1 MRRHLLLLFFSS
13 LWTALGAQGFVAP
26 VNITSSIDVAE
37 SGEATLT
44 FQADIAEGWHL
55 YSTEAMNGPTQASLT
70 LETVKGARLKGPL
83 RPAFAAQKQYEE
95 MFGSEVFF
103 FEQHAVFLQTVELTG
118 GPYELTGYLT
128 YGACNN
134 VSCTPPTDEEFSF
147 KGDFTAKKQT
157 EEPAQQPDATDA
169 LTAPDSLPSPPSA
182 VAMADSISITPLPLQ
197 QQSEGHPLLWLFL
210 LGFAGGLVALFTPCV
225 WPVIPLTVSFFLK
238 RGAGGRKGVQAALLY
253 GAAII
258 IIYVSLGLAV
268 TAAFGASALNDL
280 ATNAFFNILFFLM
293 LVLFGVS
300 FIGGFDLTLPSS
312 WAGSVDSKA
321 NRTTGFLSIFLMAFT
336 LVLVSF
342 SCTGPI
348 IGFLLVEV
356 VTADIAGPVVGMLG
370 FSLAL
375 ALPFTLFALFPGWLK
390 AAPKSGSWMH
400 TVKVTLGYV
409 ELAFSLKFLSVADMA
424 YGWGI
429 LPRWLFIA
437 LWIALALAL
446 TLQLLFT
453 QEGARPLR
461 YSIAALALAFA
472 GYMAPGL
479 WGAPLHAVSAFTPP
493 LEETGRVIDDFE
505 AGLALAKREGKRVFV
520 DFTGYGCVNCRKMEA
535 TVFQDKRIR
544 QVLERDYVFV
554 RLYVDDKTALAEPL
568 RVEQNGKQ
576 RTLHTVGDRWSFLQ
590 ATRFGAQTQPFY
602 VLLDADGNPLAPA
615 RSYDEDADAFLRWLQ
630 SGESSFTVLKQ
641 PQK

>member
-1 MRRHLLLLFFSS
+1 MKRHLLLFFFS
-13 LWTALGAQGFVAP
+13 LLCTTLGAQGFTAP
-26 VNITSSIDVAE
+26 VSITSSIEVAA

-44 FQADIAEGWHL
+44 FEADIADGWHL
-55 YSTEAMNGPTQASLT
+55 YSTEAMSGPTQASLT
-70 LETVKGARLKGPL
+70 LETVRGARLKGPL
-83 RPAFAAQKQYEE
+83 RPAFPAQKQYEE
-95 MFGSEVFF
+95 MFASEVFF
-103 FEQHAVFLQTVELTG
+103 FEQRAVFLQTVELTG

-147 KGDFTAKKQT
+147 KGDFTAKNLS
-157 EEPAQQPDATDA
+157 EEPAAQPDTAA
-169 LTAPDSLPSPPSA
+169 ASVAPDSLPSPLPSA
-182 VAMADSISITPLPLQ
+182 AKADSIAAAPLPLP
-197 QQSEGHPLLWLFL
+197 QQSDGHPLLWLFL

-238 RGAGGRKGVQAALLY
+238 RGAGGQKGVRAALLY
-253 GAAII
+253 GVSIV
-258 IIYVSLGLAV
+258 IIYVTLGLAV
-268 TAAFGASALNDL
+268 TTAFGASALNDL
-280 ATNAFFNILFFLM
+280 ATNAFFNVLFFLM

-312 WAGSVDSKA
+312 WAGSVDSRA
-321 NRTTGFLSIFLMAFT
+321 GRTTGFLSIFLMAFT

-348 IGFLLVEV
+348 VGFLLVEV
-356 VTADIAGPVVGMLG
+356 VTADLAGPVVGMLG

-453 QEGARPLR
+453 QHGARPLR
-461 YSIAALALAFA
+461 YSLAALALAFA

-479 WGAPLHAVSAFTPP
+479 WGAPLRAVSAFTPP
-493 LEETGRVIDDFE
+493 MEETGRVIDDFE
-505 AGLALAKREGKRVFV
+505 AGLALAKREGKRVFI
-520 DFTGYGCVNCRKMEA
+520 DFTGYGCVNCRKMES
-535 TVFQDKRIR
+535 TVFQDERIR
-544 QVLERDYVFV
+544 RVLERDYVFV
-554 RLYVDDKTALAEPL
+554 RLYVDDKTKLTEPL
-568 RVEQNGKQ
+568 RVEQGGKQ
-576 RTLHTVGDRWSFLQ
+576 RTLRTVGDRWSFLQ

-602 VLLDADGNPLAPA
+602 VILDASGTQLAPA

-630 SGESSFTVLKQ
+630 SGR
-641 PQK
+641 

>member
-1 MRRHLLLLFFSS
+1 MLRLFHLLFVSCLCS
-13 LWTALGAQGFVAP
+13 ALCAQGFMQP
-26 VNITSSIDVAE
+26 VTVTSSLDVSE
-37 SGEATLT
+37 SGEAVIS
-44 FQADIAEGWHL
+44 FEADIADGWHL
-55 YSTEAMNGPTQASLT
+55 YSTEAMSGPTQASIT
-70 LETVKGARLKGPL
+70 LETLRGARLKGPL
-83 RPAFAAQKQYEE
+83 RPAFAPQEQYEE
-95 MFGSEVFF
+95 MFQSNVFF
-103 FEQHAVFLQTVELTG
+103 FERRAVFLQTVEFTG

-147 KGDFTAKKQT
+147 KGDFTAKKQEAPT
-157 EEPAQQPDATDA
+157 ASLPASTDNIP
-169 LTAPDSLPSPPSA
+169 TADSLSAIASMPLPPPA
-182 VAMADSISITPLPLQ
+182 DTVAAAPLPLPEPGAGR
-197 QQSEGHPLLWLFL
+197 SLLWLFL

-253 GAAII
+253 GVAIV

-268 TAAFGASALNDL
+268 TAVFGTSALNDL

-293 LVLFGVS
+293 LVLFGAS

-312 WAGSVDSKA
+312 WVGSVDSKA

-370 FSLAL
+370 FSIAL

-390 AAPKSGSWMH
+390 SAPKSGNWMH

-409 ELAFSLKFLSVADMA
+409 ELAFSLKFLSVADMT

-437 LWIALALAL
+437 LWLALAVAL
-446 TLQLLFT
+446 ALQLLFT
-453 QEGARPLR
+453 QHGARPLR
-461 YSIAALALAFA
+461 FTLSALALAFA
-472 GYMAPGL
+472 CYLLPGL
-479 WGAPLHAVSAFTPP
+479 WGAPLRAVSAFTPP
-493 LEETGRVIDDFE
+493 MEGTGRIVGDFDT
-505 AGLALAKREGKRVFV
+505 GLTLAKSENKRVFV

-535 TVFQDKRIR
+535 TVFQDARIR
-544 QVLERDYVFV
+544 QVLERDYVVV
-554 RLYVDDKTALAEPL
+554 RLYVDDKTALEQPL
-568 RVEQNGKQ
+568 RVEQNGRQ
-576 RTLHTVGDRWSFLQ
+576 RTLRTVGDRWSFLQ

-602 VLLDADGNPLAPA
+602 VILDADGRLLAPA

-630 SGESSFTVLKQ
+630 SGQ
-641 PQK
+641 

>member
-1 MRRHLLLLFFSS
+1 MTRPLLLFFFSL
-13 LWTALGAQGFVAP
+13 LWTALDAQGFTPP
-26 VNITSSIDVAE
+26 VSITSSIDVSA
-37 SGEATLT
+37 SGEATLI
-44 FQADIAEGWHL
+44 FEADIAEGWHL
-55 YSTEAMNGPTQASLT
+55 YSTEVMSGPTQTSLT
-70 LETVKGARLKGPL
+70 LETVRGARLKGPL
-83 RPAFAAQKQYEE
+83 RPAFPAQKHYEE
-95 MFGSEVFF
+95 MFDGEVFF
-103 FEQHAVFLQTVELTG
+103 FEQRAVFQQTVELTG

-134 VSCTPPTDEEFSF
+134 VSCTPPTDEEFTF
-147 KGDFTAKKQT
+147 KGDFTAETQT
-157 EEPAQQPDATDA
+157 EEPAHHSDSAVTLA
-169 LTAPDSLPSPPSA
+169 APDSLPSPLPSA
-182 VAMADSISITPLPLQ
+182 AKADSIAAAPLPLPQ
-197 QQSEGHPLLWLFL
+197 QGEGHPLLWLFL
-210 LGFAGGLVALFTPCV
+210 LGFAGGLVALLTPCV

-238 RGAGGRKGVQAALLY
+238 RGAGGQKGVRAALLY
-253 GAAII
+253 GASIV
-258 IIYVSLGLAV
+258 IIYVTLGLAV

-280 ATNAFFNILFFLM
+280 ATNAFFNVLFFLM

-312 WAGSVDSKA
+312 WVGRVDSKA
-321 NRTTGFLSIFLMAFT
+321 GRTTGFLSIFLMAFT

-400 TVKVTLGYV
+400 TVKVTLGYI

-429 LPRWLFIA
+429 LSRWLFIA

-453 QEGARPLR
+453 QQGARPLR
-461 YSIAALALAFA
+461 YSLAALTLVFA
-472 GYMAPGL
+472 GYMTPGL
-479 WGAPLHAVSAFTPP
+479 WGAPLRAVSAFTPP
-493 LEETGRVIDDFE
+493 MEETGRIIDDFE
-505 AGLALAKREGKRVFV
+505 AGLALAKGEGKRVFI

-535 TVFQDKRIR
+535 TVFQDERIR
-544 QVLERDYVFV
+544 RVLERDYIFV
-554 RLYVDDKTALAEPL
+554 RLYVDDKTKLTEPL
-568 RVEQNGKQ
+568 RVEQSGKQ
-576 RTLHTVGDRWSFLQ
+576 RTLRTVGDRWSFLQ

-602 VLLDADGNPLAPA
+602 VILDAGGTQLAPA

-630 SGESSFTVLKQ
+630 K
-641 PQK
+641 